1 MTYAP
6 DRHRFPLMEFH
17 VSRHARDRYQ
27 FDASLFALNGGV
39 IFADFHAARVFAH
52 RMNEKRDLVRF
63 PEQAVRAGQLNAMG
77 LIDEIMHHVV
87 DAYRRQMKPEVMRQ
101 ALDRLN
107 QEFGRERVDQA
118 LLKFADEFP
127 PLAVYRREVDASA
140 YLNGETAGVPNR
152 LLALEEMLMLWLA
165 NANPAT
171 APFLEL
177 FDDTGLEKET
187 VYPRLMSSLREF
199 FDAQPV
205 FGPDRQNLID
215 MLRSPALAVPHS
227 LPGQLE
233 YILTRWGLLL
243 GKYLYRLLGGL
254 DLLQEDDRAALALG
268 GPVSVPV
275 VEFGGLE
282 AEPERFSP
290 DRDWMPRLVLIAKNA
305 YVWLDQLS
313 KRYQHPIARLD
324 QIPDD
329 ELDMLA
335 RWGFTGLWLI
345 GLWERSAASQRI
357 KQLCGNPDAVA
368 SAYSLMDYQIA
379 ADLGGAAALQSLR
392 QRAWQRGIRLASD
405 MVPNHMGIDS
415 NWLIEHPDWF
425 VALDYSPF
433 PSYTFNGPNLSW
445 DSRAGIYLEDHYY
458 SRSDAAVVFK
468 RVDHWSGDAKYV
480 YHGNDGTSMP
490 WNDTAQLNY
499 LKPEVREAVI
509 QTILHVARQFPVIR

>member
-1 MTYAP
+1 VTYSP

-87 DAYRRQMKPEVMRQ
+87 DVYRRQMQPEVMRQ

-165 NANPAT
+165 NVNPAT

-205 FGPDRQNLID
+205 FGPDRQSLID

-254 DLLQEDDRAALALG
+254 DFALDSGEIRGEGSHVAAGGGLFLLQLTKLDGQLLRRLLLLPGQIGGDLPCALQLALG
-268 GPVSVPV
+268 HAQAFLRYKFLR
-275 VEFGGLE
+275 EFFLHAQHG
-282 AEPERFSP
+282 
-290 DRDWMPRLVLIAKNA
+290 RLPFVTEKFKEQVL
-305 YVWLDQLS
+305 
-313 KRYQHPIARLD
+313 
-324 QIPDD
+324 
-329 ELDMLA
+329 
-335 RWGFTGLWLI
+335 
-345 GLWERSAASQRI
+345 
-357 KQLCGNPDAVA
+357 
-368 SAYSLMDYQIA
+368 
-379 ADLGGAAALQSLR
+379 
-392 QRAWQRGIRLASD
+392 
-405 MVPNHMGIDS
+405 
-415 NWLIEHPDWF
+415 
-425 VALDYSPF
+425 
-433 PSYTFNGPNLSW
+433 
-445 DSRAGIYLEDHYY
+445 
-458 SRSDAAVVFK
+458 
-468 RVDHWSGDAKYV
+468 
-480 YHGNDGTSMP
+480 
-490 WNDTAQLNY
+490 
-499 LKPEVREAVI
+499 
-509 QTILHVARQFPVIR
+509 